1 MSEATA
7 GQKIFVISGMLF
19 FGTATTIFRKLIY
32 DQRAVGDPKYGGMH
46 NFNKPWFLTV
56 NMFVGMALALF
67 AYEIEL
73 YIKRRKD
80 KKSKIDNSQ
89 LLDQIGQNSKK
100 ESSFK
105 ELFFLI
111 AAPSVCD
118 ILATILGN
126 IGLLFIEASVWQMLR
141 GSMVIFS
148 TIFSHFILKRY
159 HMAYKWWSVFIV
171 VSALIIVGLGAVLEL
186 GVGKA
191 GVSEGKVIFSIF
203 ITIIAQVFQASEIVL
218 NDFILHE
225 KTASPIMTV
234 GIEGL
239 WGTLICAGLFMP
251 IAHYAFQN
259 MDDGNGIHEDTW
271 DSFLMLK
278 ENPTLVLF
286 NILYLLINLAKNLM
300 AMYVIK
306 VTSAV
311 MRTIVEGLR
320 TLFIWVFQVIMY
332 YSMLG
337 TAVGNHHPDLGEEW
351 NKWSWMELGGFALL
365 FTGMLTY
372 NRILILPGFKYED
385 KDNKQLENP
394 LISKEPTSDPLLEQ
408 VMKNST

>member
-1 MSEATA
+1 MPEATA
-7 GQKIFVISGMLF
+7 GEKIFVIAGMLF

-46 NFNKPWFLTV
+46 NFNKPWFLTI

-67 AYEIEL
+67 IYEIEL
-73 YIKRRKD
+73 FIKRRKE
-80 KKSKIDNSQ
+80 KKNQEKERLLHSIGENSEV
-89 LLDQIGQNSKK
+89 QNTA
-100 ESSFK
+100 SFK

-111 AAPSVCD
+111 AAPAICD

-159 HMAYKWWSVFIV
+159 HMAYKWWSIVIV

-191 GVSEGKVIFSIF
+191 GVSKGSVVFSIF

-234 GIEGL
+234 GIEGM
-239 WGTLICAGLFMP
+239 WGTIICGGVFMP
-251 IAHYAFQN
+251 IAHYAFKN

-278 ENPTLVLF
+278 ENATLVVF

-320 TLFIWVFQVIMY
+320 TLFIWAFQVLLY
-332 YSMLG
+332 YVMLG
-337 TAVGNHHPDLGEEW
+337 TTVGNHHPDLGEEW
-351 NKWSWMELGGFALL
+351 NKWSWMQLGGFALL

-372 NRILILPGFKYED
+372 NKILILPYFKYEEG
-385 KDNKQLENP
+385 KNKNIENP
-394 LISKEPTSDPLLEQ
+394 VISGEIPSAPLIEDPR
-408 VMKNST
+408 KD